1 MYLKVEKV
9 KYWQDLN
16 TWGYMSLKICY
27 EEDGRTRRVKCLYE
41 DRYRYYEIKKSTNLT
56 IFFIY

>member
-27 EEDGRTRRVKCLYE
+27 EEDGRTRRVKCPYE
-41 DRYRYYEIKKSTNLT
+41 DR
-56 IFFIY
+56 